1 MRLDADVVAWLRA
14 TGEGY
19 QTRVNAYLSRCSNI
33 EGVLFD
39 VARFRPFSSRI
50 F

>member
-19 QTRVNAYLSRCSNI
+19 QTRVNSYLRELMQRSTPQQR
-33 EGVLFD
+33 
-39 VARFRPFSSRI
+39 RPKNLSGFHPS
-50 F
+50 